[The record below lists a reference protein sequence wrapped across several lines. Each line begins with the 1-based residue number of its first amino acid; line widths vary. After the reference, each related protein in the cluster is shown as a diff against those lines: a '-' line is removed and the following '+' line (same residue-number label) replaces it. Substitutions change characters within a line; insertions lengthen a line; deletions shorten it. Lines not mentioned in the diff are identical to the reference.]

1 MLHQQ
6 IADTSAIHY
15 QEATALAALIRTKQ
29 LSSREVVQAHL
40 DRIQAVNPKINAVV
54 TLMAEQALT
63 SADAADKAVT
73 SGASLGPLHGV
84 PFSIKDALDTAG
96 VLTQRGSKLF
106 AGAIPDK
113 DATAVARFKAAG
125 GIPLMKT
132 NLPEFSAWTE
142 SDNRVTGRTNNPWN
156 LERTPGGSSGG
167 ESAALAAGMSPIGIG
182 SDVMISVRGPAA
194 FTGVAALKA
203 THGRI
208 PYTGHYP
215 RVTSH
220 WWHVGPMAR
229 TIRDVALGYSILKG
243 PDGIDGYAIH
253 AREAQ
258 ADGGGLA
265 GQPVRVGWVSDAAF
279 APVDPEITAAVAAA
293 ARQLADL
300 GCAVE
305 EVTLPFLG
313 DPVGALSTLVFGEIV
328 PSIKA
333 LAAGRESE
341 LHAVGAGIVG
351 TPDPSFGDFAA
362 AHAKAE
368 ALRSAFAGFF
378 QKYDV
383 LLTPVTPMTA
393 TPHGALE
400 LVVNGVKAAWTH
412 VMAATSPFNM
422 TGLPALSVPYAL
434 SSEKLPIGIQL
445 VARWLDE
452 DTILRLGAM
461 LERRGGLGDRRPI
474 I

>member
-40 DRIQAVNPKINAVV
+40 DRIEAVNPKINAVV

-73 SGASLGPLHGV
+73 TGVPLGPLHGV

-106 AGAIPDK
+106 AGNIPDK

-142 SDNRVTGRTNNPWN
+142 SDNRVTGQTNNPWN

-203 THGRI
+203 THGRV

-253 AREAQ
+253 ARDAQ

-293 ARQLADL
+293 AAQLADL
-300 GCAVE
+300 GCVVE

-313 DPVGALSTLVFGEIV
+313 DPFGTLATLVYGEIV

-341 LHAVGAGIVG
+341 LHAIGAGIVG

-362 AHAKAE
+362 AHAKVE

-378 QKYDV
+378 QRYDV

-400 LVVNGVKAAWTH
+400 LVVNGVAAPWTH
-412 VMAATSPFNM
+412 VLAATCPFNM
-422 TGLPALSVPYAL
+422 TGLPALSVPYAF
-434 SSEKLPIGIQL
+434 SSEKLPIGVQL
-445 VARWLDE
+445 VAKWLDE

-461 LERRGGLGDRRPI
+461 LERRGGLGDRHPNI
-474 I
+474 